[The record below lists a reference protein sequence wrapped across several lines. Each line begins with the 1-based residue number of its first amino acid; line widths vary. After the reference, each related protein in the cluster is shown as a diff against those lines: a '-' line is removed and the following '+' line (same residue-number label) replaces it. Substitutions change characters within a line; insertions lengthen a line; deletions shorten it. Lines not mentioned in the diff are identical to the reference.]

1 MRGTDSIVKLDS
13 HMNKANST
21 VETIDS
27 LQLETK
33 RLLLRTFQ
41 TSLDSNVIHDLL
53 QERDIAYNTQM
64 IPFPY
69 EKGMAEDF
77 IHNAHKEA
85 GEGKGLHLAVIL
97 KSETNLLIGVV
108 SLIKIEKNNEH
119 QRANLGYWIG
129 KPYWGLGYGTEAA
142 SEIIRF
148 GFMDLHLDYIRSNH
162 FARNPA
168 SGRIMQKNGMKHE
181 TQLKKKIEK
190 WGVWEDVEEYGLL
203 RKDFVE
209 NK

>member
-1 MRGTDSIVKLDS
+1 
-13 HMNKANST
+13 
-21 VETIDS
+21 
-27 LQLETK
+27 
-33 RLLLRTFQ
+33 
-41 TSLDSNVIHDLL
+41 VIHDLL

-69 EKGMAEDF
+69 EKGMAEEF

-85 GEGKGLHLAVIL
+85 REGKGLHLAVIL

-108 SLIKIEKNNEH
+108 SLIRIEKGDEH

-129 KPYWGLGYGTEAA
+129 KAYWGLGYGTEAA
-142 SEIIRF
+142 SEMISF

-162 FARNPA
+162 FTRNPA
-168 SGRIMQKNGMKHE
+168 SGRIMQTNGMKHD
-181 TQLKKKIEK
+181 TQLKKKIQK